1 MLVATI
7 QNGFTLLK
15 ISEFWKI
22 FFNGVAI
29 VAAVTIDALITQRL
43 QELLRRRR
51 RAEVLAAHEQRVEA

>member
-1 MLVATI
+1 VLVATI
-7 QNGFTLLK
+7 QDGFTLLK

-22 FFNGVAI
+22 FFNGSAI

-51 RAEVLAAHEQRVEA
+51 RAELLAAREQGVPA